1 MEKTDTYRLKIG
13 QFTWPEELE
22 LVDAMQLLQRL
33 RSCVHHV
40 HLERVNK

>member
-1 MEKTDTYRLKIG
+1 MENAHMYRLIIG

-22 LVDAMQLLQRL
+22 LVDAMKLLERL

-40 HLERVNK
+40 YLERV